1 VSSKDSSRVSLVAL
15 AVAVVTVGVGTAA
28 GLAFVPTVGTY
39 VGMLAGGF
47 VAGLVLEARPTVESG
62 VAAALASVGVLVA
75 GALPGTGV
83 VDAVLS
89 LAAVDPV
96 TLSISLV
103 LAFAVGA
110 FGGHFGDDLR
120 DGLTEP
126 LPDPSPT
133 ASSQRADGRSTT
145 ADADALAS
153 RDDERTTTAA
163 GDPASDVAE
172 AERRDAADGQ
182 DSGADETV
190 VDRERSSV
198 DREQSST
205 DGAEPDFELEE
216 N

>member
-1 VSSKDSSRVSLVAL
+1 MRTNDSSRFSIVAL
-15 AVAVVTVGVGTAA
+15 AVAVLTVGTGTAV
-28 GLAFVPTVGTY
+28 GLAFVPTVGAY

-75 GALPGTGV
+75 GGLPGAGV

-89 LAAVDPV
+89 LTAVDPV
-96 TLSISLV
+96 TLVVSLA

-126 LPDPSPT
+126 LPEP
-133 ASSQRADGRSTT
+133 ASGTSSERVDGRSAT
-145 ADADALAS
+145 ADADAVTAS
-153 RDDERTTTAA
+153 ESQRTTADATDGARGG
-163 GDPASDVAE
+163 GD
-172 AERRDAADGQ
+172 AERAGSVDEIDADADGE
-182 DSGADETV
+182 S
-190 VDRERSSV
+190 VDRERTEF
-198 DREQSST
+198 D
-205 DGAEPDFELEE
+205 LEE

>member
-1 VSSKDSSRVSLVAL
+1 MSSKDSSRVSLVAL

-28 GLAFVPTVGTY
+28 GLAVVPTVGTY

-47 VAGLVLEARPTVESG
+47 VAGLALEARPTVESG
-62 VAAALASVGVLVA
+62 AAAALASVGVLVA

-89 LAAVDPV
+89 LTAVDPV
-96 TLSISLV
+96 TLLLSVV

-133 ASSQRADGRSTT
+133 ASSQRVDSRSAT

-153 RDDERTTTAA
+153 SDDERTTAAA
-163 GDPASDVAE
+163 GDPANDVPE
-172 AERRDAADGQ
+172 AERRDSADGQ
-182 DSGADETV
+182 GAGADEAA
-190 VDRERSSV
+190 VDRERSSG
-198 DREQSST
+198 DREE
-205 DGAEPDFELEE
+205 ADFELEE

>member
-1 VSSKDSSRVSLVAL
+1 VRTKDSSRFSLVAL
-15 AVAVVTVGVGTAA
+15 AVAGLTVGVGTAV
-28 GLAFVPTVGTY
+28 GLAFVPTVGAY

-62 VAAALASVGVLVA
+62 VAAALASVGLLVA
-75 GALPGTGV
+75 GGLPGAGV

-96 TLSISLV
+96 TLSISLA

-126 LPDPSPT
+126 LPEPAPS
-133 ASSQRADGRSTT
+133 ASGHRVDETT
-145 ADADALAS
+145 TDADAVS
-153 RDDERTTTAA
+153 ST
-163 GDPASDVAE
+163 
-172 AERRDAADGQ
+172 
-182 DSGADETV
+182 
-190 VDRERSSV
+190 DRERVDDRSDAETSGDPVDSSEEESI
-198 DREQSST
+198 DRET
-205 DGAEPDFELEE
+205 AEFELEE